1 MATINIDQSL
11 KLSKQ
16 TLRLKKSKVTII
28 AEDFEWLICDGCGSQ
43 LIETNYG
50 YVCPSCGLEPKE
62 NFQPL
67 QYNKPYN
74 DSNIQYAPLGSTQIG
89 TTRERLCN
97 SHSTRLE
104 KLNKLQ
110 SIKKNDEVV
119 LEKAKIEISRIFN
132 YLSLAESFRN
142 IVFEKFKE
150 VREKLRPGTK
160 YRSPEKLIP
169 ICIYYTFKFQNISV
183 NEDELLEISKI
194 SKKDF
199 NTFKLQINR
208 FLPQYK
214 YRKRKEYILQ
224 KVSEIRHTF
233 NLNMDFYF
241 QTKKILFKLWEV
253 IKNTKDDVI
262 AGLVSSISVLCSF
275 PEKATVNSICKKLG
289 IKMSTI
295 QSQVKKKIFD
305 NFSEDGFVSLVKSAG
320 LLKNIMQKLGL
331 IEKQNAIVEIKLGNA
346 IEVYNHF
353 NNIDYYFF
361 ILHSINDYPIFIT
374 LMIYKHYYDDLRN
387 VNLVKGND
395 KIIDLQVE
403 WFSPAIGPPLVT

>member
-1 MATINIDQSL
+1 MTTINIDQNL